1 MSARTNR
8 RARWFVTGAVVVVVL
23 GTVAAVILTRLG
35 GEAAAGDKAP
45 PPPVATATVTKGNL
59 SEEETADGRL
69 GYGAERGVSGRKQGT
84 VTGLPEV
91 GAVLERGKSVYTV
104 DAKPVPLF
112 YGTLPFYRDLAEG
125 AEDGPDVKELEENLK
140 ALGYGGFGK
149 PDAKF
154 TAATAAALKKW
165 QKKNGLPETGA
176 FGSGDV
182 IVQAGPVRVSKV
194 DAQPGGPAGSE
205 LMKVTDTTRA
215 VTVQLDQEKQ
225 ALATKGAKVGLEV
238 SGGGSSTGTI
248 TSVTSVP
255 GEGEGTPGEKKPKV
269 EVQITVDDA
278 AAAGQLDSASVSVR
292 FTKGKRDGVLTV
304 PVGALLALAEGGYA
318 LEVDEGGKR
327 HLVPVQ
333 TGLFAEGKVEVSG
346 AGVREGMTVVTT
358 S

>member
-35 GEAAAGDKAP
+35 GTAAAGDKAP
-45 PPPVATATVTKGNL
+45 PPPVATATVAKGNL
-59 SEEETADGRL
+59 SEEETVDGRL
-69 GYGAERGVSGRKQGT
+69 GYGAERSVPGRKQGT
-84 VTGLPEV
+84 VTGLPEA
-91 GAVLERGKSVYTV
+91 GTVLERGKSVYTV
-104 DAKPVPLF
+104 DAKPVPLL
-112 YGTLPFYRDLAEG
+112 YGSLPFYRDLAEG

-140 ALGYGGFGK
+140 ALGYGSFGR

-154 TAATAAALKKW
+154 TAATATALKKW
-165 QKKNGLPETGA
+165 QKKIGLPETGT

-182 IVQAGPVRVSKV
+182 IVQPGPVRVSKV
-194 DAQPGGPAGSE
+194 SAQPGAPAGGD

-215 VTVQLDQEKQ
+215 VTVQLDQDKQ
-225 ALATKGAKVGLEV
+225 YLAAKGAKVGLDI
-238 SGGGSSTGTI
+238 SGGGSATGTI
-248 TSVTSVP
+248 TSVTAVP
-255 GEGEGTPGEKKPKV
+255 GDGASGDGKSKV
-269 EVQITVDDA
+269 EVQITMDDTA
-278 AAAGQLDSASVSVR
+278 GSGQLDSASVSVR
-292 FTKGKRDGVLTV
+292 FTKGERDGVLTV

-327 HLVPVQ
+327 RLLPVQ
-333 TGLFAEGKVEVSG
+333 TGLFADGRVEVSG

>member
-1 MSARTNR
+1 MTARTNR

-23 GTVAAVILTRLG
+23 GTVAAVILTRLDG
-35 GEAAAGDKAP
+35 TASAGDKAP
-45 PPPVATATVTKGNL
+45 PPPVATATVAKGNL
-59 SEEETADGRL
+59 SESETADGRL
-69 GYGAERGVSGRKQGT
+69 GYGAERSVPGRKQGT
-84 VTGLPEV
+84 VTGLPEA
-91 GAVLERGKSVYTV
+91 GTVLERGKSVYTV

-140 ALGYGGFGK
+140 ALGYGSFGK

-182 IVQAGPVRVSKV
+182 IVQPGPVRVSKV
-194 DAQPGGPAGSE
+194 SAQPGAPAGGD

-215 VTVQLDQEKQ
+215 VTVQLDQDKQ
-225 ALATKGAKVGLEV
+225 YLAVKGAKVGLEV
-238 SGGGSSTGTI
+238 SGGGSATGTI
-248 TSVTSVP
+248 TSVTVVSGDGT
-255 GEGEGTPGEKKPKV
+255 GENKPKV
-269 EVQITVDDA
+269 EVVITMDDA
-278 AAAGQLDSASVSVR
+278 AGAGQLDSASVSVR
-292 FTKGKRDGVLTV
+292 FTKGERNGVLTV

-327 HLVPVQ
+327 RLVPVQ
-333 TGLFAEGKVEVSG
+333 TGLFADGKVEVSG